1 MTIGRCR
8 RKLFVSL
15 LLAVV
20 VVVVNFNLR
29 ANGQVLNPPYFNL
42 AEARKITATATCG
55 VQDGQP
61 IRELYCSLAGATRY
75 SPYEGFFGYNYEE
88 DLAELRVVGS
98 SQSSSQDQKKPFVQG
113 GQNCEYCDAS
123 SVDYSYP
130 AENMVDGTPRW
141 WQSPPL
147 SRGMQYN
154 QVNITI
160 DLEQGGGMDE
170 RSAVVLSVCVI
181 AWAIEPLAP
190 LVLYFPR
197 EFHVAYVSLHMANS
211 PRPGLWVLERST
223 DHGETFK
230 PWQYF
235 AETSAQC
242 EEFFGPD
249 SLQPIMDDD
258 SVICSTEYSQI
269 VPLEN
274 GQIFIT
280 LLNNRPGRGNF
291 SHSDKLQLFTRAT
304 NVRIRLLRTKTLQGH
319 LMDLNDKKDPTITRR
334 YFYSIKEIEMG
345 GRCVCNG
352 HAQTCDIL
360 DPMRPNRLLCRCEHN
375 TCGDQCD
382 RCCPGFEQKQWQP
395 VREGQVFACEPCNC
409 HGHSDECEYDEEV
422 DMKKQSL
429 DIHGKYEGGGVCKHC
444 QHNTEGI
451 NCDKCKFGYFR
462 PPGRPLHAMDVCI
475 PCQCDSPFFDG
486 NCAPDTGKC
495 FCKDRF
501 QEPNCDACSFGH
513 YDFPECKP
521 CECFIN
527 GTSDALCSPDHIGQ
541 CHCKE
546 NFGGLLCYEC
556 RQGYFGFPACRKCDC
571 DVIGSRNQVCNQTSG
586 HCSCLMNYEG
596 VRCDRCRAGYF
607 GYPKCDYC
615 NCHSI
620 GTTEEKCDLHTGRCL
635 CKPGFTGQT
644 CGQCMIG
651 YYGLPECKPC
661 NCSSIGSL
669 SETCHA
675 ETGQCQCRSNFGGLQ
690 CDRCSAGHFDYP
702 HCKPCECNRF
712 GSLGTTC
719 DDNGHCFCKA
729 NFVGQ
734 KCDRCKQN
742 FFNYPLCEECNCDPR
757 GVSLNFSG
765 CDKVPKGDLCICKS
779 HVTGRRC
786 NECER
791 FHWNLQ
797 YHNVHGCEPCGCNPA
812 GTLSSLTDCDHLTGQ
827 CYCKSNV
834 FGRDCSRCKD
844 GFYALNPSNPLGCK
858 PCQCDS
864 GGSFSNICD
873 PRTGQCFCKPRV
885 GGRTCSEPIEAH
897 FYPTLQHL
905 KYEAED
911 AVTVD
916 NQPARFAVDEHLF
929 PDYSWKGYAV
939 FSPIQDEIHIPVHI
953 PKSSVY
959 RILLRYQNPTQQDI
973 TAVISMHPIYT
984 HTNRDRDVEQ
994 SVDMRLAK
1002 TILPSFQL
1010 VPSSAQPHPFV
1021 LNPGQWLLK
1030 IKSAHRLLLDYVVF
1044 LPEAYFGATSLHTSF
1059 PKPCL
1064 QFNESDAAVCE
1075 MLIYPKLSKPSV
1087 DLDNFKVDG
1096 QPEKLEFY
1104 PVQLPVSGDQHL
1116 WINSENRYSIEV
1128 KPEKM
1133 ANYTLVIDYYNFDDD
1148 IVPADVEVSNG
1159 LVRTKG
1165 SLVFHYCPYSTFCR
1179 EVVSANGQPLW
1190 FETNDNL
1197 VVNIETGKKPNLALV
1212 KSVTLIPSEDWDIE
1226 LLQPQPQCIKMDGRC
1241 VGFAYLSLPS
1251 ASRTEVE
1258 SVYRNAT
1265 ISGYDLPFMIY
1276 DPEIQVIPLNI
1287 SAEGIIHFTG
1297 SVPKP
1302 DKYVFVMHYYSP
1314 VHSKMIIESDIR
1326 SVHNDTAY
1334 LPTSSYGQ
1342 QSNNALLELKFCPSV
1357 SGCRSVVYGSGDS
1370 RSIAFDIRDRFLLSL
1385 FPKSE
1390 QMQQNTYLDYLLV
1403 IPITSYSDDVLY
1415 PVSADRAR
1423 IDMGNCS
1430 KYLNQPSATTT
1441 AAVVVDD
1448 DDEQCKQL
1456 IFSLT
1461 VDFNVG
1467 AISCDCNLEGST
1479 SFVCE
1484 RYGGQCTC
1492 KPNVI
1497 GRQCTQCKPG
1507 YFGFPNCKPCAC
1519 GPNRMCDQHTGYCF
1533 CPPLVEGPK
1542 CERCQANAYG
1552 YDALIGCQECAC
1564 SAPGTQNQATQCDQL
1579 TGQCLCVAN
1588 VGGRR
1593 CDRCLAGH
1601 YGYPHCYQCACD
1613 LAGSTA
1619 EICDQNTAA
1628 CSCKE
1633 HVVGSTCASCSP
1645 GTFNL
1650 EMRNPKGCTEC
1661 FCFGVTDICQSGNF
1675 AIGEIVHMTG
1685 WKVLHAPSA
1694 KLVENDDQ
1702 KLEIFFDQSAVD
1714 DQKLVYMVAPWAYLG
1729 NRLLSFGGKL
1739 FYTISAWPIAET
1751 TSITVSPDLIL
1762 KGNNVTLEYWSE
1774 EQPAT
1779 FDSFFSVEVDLLP
1792 ERWIHE
1798 NGEPV
1803 TRAQLMTVLQNVTAL
1818 LVKASYY
1825 SRLQRVVMKMFT
1837 MTSADSNSVV
1847 NPERAALN
1855 VEICRCP
1862 PPYKGTSCEE
1872 CAEGFYRVN
1881 TGPFLGSCVPCKC
1894 HGHSNSCDPKTGLC
1908 LHCEHNT
1915 AGDHCEQCQAG
1926 FYGDATFGSPMDCQL
1941 CPCPLPTVANNF
1953 AYSCQVNDRGRL
1965 LSCNCTE
1972 GYAGDRC
1979 DKCAVGWF
1987 GEPTRPDGR
1996 CQRCFCNNNNQLTKE
2011 NSCDSTNGRCFDCEK
2026 NTDGF
2031 HCELCAPWYYGD
2043 AVQASN
2049 CTECSCNQCG
2059 SEWCDADT
2067 GQCQCKTNVVGENCH
2082 RCADNAWGFN
2092 YCQGC
2097 QMCNCAEAATT
2108 AQCDMETGQCVCQPG
2123 VGGLFCERCA
2133 DGYWNYSSA
2142 GCRKCDCESDLA
2154 MGTICDPATGQC
2166 QCMEGATG
2174 VRCDQCLPGHLLV
2187 PYHGCLQ
2194 CDECVVELVDDFEQF
2209 GKELDKIEN
2218 STHDLSVAQI
2228 SSKRLDRLNRTLYQ
2242 MISNLDNLDN
2252 LTQLK
2257 NGKNAL
2263 QFQDANNII
2272 VTIKRSMSDAEE
2284 ARRRAAD
2291 FGEYG
2296 FKVHRDIRTS
2306 SSKLKN
2312 QIEKLETFAQSLL
2325 ESNWNGANGLA
2336 KQTEQLKIEV
2346 ENFLSGIKDADMTR
2360 QEKYA
2365 LVELENSNR
2374 LVEEVDH
2381 FGRSVGKLR
2390 NASAVVATS
2399 FDSINRRVGHLL
2411 DQLEQSRT
2419 RMEQTE
2425 MSYLEIGT
2433 APVFETLPNSNI
2445 SKIEQTLSEA
2455 YELINNAQSII
2466 RGMGDVRMK
2475 LENSL
2480 FELNK
2485 SNPVLVAK
2493 IEKNGQA
2500 IEKIQ
2505 LMKQAVLEHSD
2516 TLDSQVRDLEMQFA
2530 DSRQNVVDALQA
2542 SRAYKQITDALTNAS
2557 RAVDWLSTNRYELLT
2572 DPERMDSLEEEV
2584 KEQAGLAMQIV
2595 RQASEMR
2602 SKMKNHMRKVLSDN
2616 DATIANMRAELNAT
2630 EQQLAELFNET
2641 DQFDQIR
2648 GQLSYAN
2655 VFTSDTNTLV
2665 NEEEQLLKS
2674 TLVKDHETVV
2684 KQVDEKLADQLA
2696 TISNVKRA
2704 KANVEQIRLMVPEL
2718 LKNVSSLRDA
2728 FVKSVSSMNAVEAG
2742 VGLLKEKLARAR
2754 DLANKVK
2761 LGVRFYPNSTLQL
2774 YNLDQLGEIQAQT
2787 QVQLYFRTHYPDG
2800 LLFFLG
2806 NELNSAEMN
2815 EKSSLPSD
2823 DDDYLALEIADGYL
2837 RATVNLGSGPTV
2849 VQTER
2854 LVSDGRW
2861 HKATVERVGKLLT
2874 LRVSTDH
2881 EPDESVEVFSRGTK
2895 SILNLH
2901 QNDSKLFVGGV
2912 PDSVQLPPSVG
2923 SFRYSGQIEALTV
2936 NGEPRGLW
2944 NFVLDGRNNTYGA
2957 PERKELLEAVSSG
2970 GMYFTGNG
2978 YILMQKDAWNARQEN
2993 EIIFYFKTYSSM
3005 GLLFYMGKE
3014 RDFFAIEMKRGQ
3026 VRLHYNLGSGAAT
3039 LVTPRKYND
3048 GQYHRVHVKRDGQQ
3062 AVLSVGMTDTV
3073 KGSSPGKMSHLDV
3086 TDEYYVGGVFSSVLP
3101 ANSPVIRQ
3109 SFHGCIER
3117 MQINGYHV
3125 NLNRHLQ
3132 AYFAEPGCPNRP
3144 IRSVA
3149 FDRPGSSVKFNSLT
3163 WNANVE
3169 LSFKFRTMLANT
3181 WLLLISDDI
3190 AANTLSVAVQ
3200 NGFVVLKSKSLG
3212 SSEHV
3217 VKIDAQNFAD
3227 GIWHYVSISKIGS
3240 EIKLDMD
3247 DLFTNSVYME
3257 PLGVY
3262 AQSDSTLHLG
3272 AIPISDAQFQNM
3284 STFVGCIGD
3293 VTYNGRMLNF
3303 ADSER
3308 YGEYISFN
3316 ICPED
3321 LFPSAEQIAALLPD
3335 SDQDVSM
3342 TFTTIAVPAVD
3353 TCALPLKPIK
3363 HAPCGG
3369 NCFRFGTE
3377 SNSRL
3382 EFQSL
3387 VSPIDARAEF
3397 SLELRANTF
3406 NGLVLYAS
3414 DKKKDYI
3421 ALYLKDG
3428 KLVYEYDSG
3437 SGSVSLQSKQSI
3449 LDYQWHYVKL
3459 YRDGRDGQLWIDDIL
3474 QAEGKSP
3481 GLTTRIDLQRPFYIG
3496 GLPNEEFRS
3505 AKKQHPTLLSDVAAV
3520 FSGCMRNILLNNVPM
3535 GDASN
3540 SVGIY
3545 PCDNEFERGIF
3556 FGEQH
3561 GYFVLDNDFMI
3572 ESKLSFSFEIKPRT
3586 KNAVLFVIASGD
3598 GSEFITLQMVDG
3610 VVMLSVEHEQQAG
3623 QRLKLPMKSNSALC
3637 DGHWHSI
3644 RVLKVKNFVTIGVD
3658 GINAH
3663 MQLKKQKGDHFMEEK
3678 KHTLYVGGLPEN
3690 FSSIGLLMRGKHVY
3704 NIFIILLVACDRY
3717 RWIERIVVI
3726 VTNASISGKLPYSG
3740 TFLKKVALLIETLLC
3755 VCLLLYLACL
3765 CFFAHVD

>member
-1 MTIGRCR
+1 MPPVRRCR
-8 RKLFVSL
+8 QLFVSL
-15 LLAVV
+15 FWTVVV
-20 VVVVNFNLR
+20 VVVVNFSIG

-75 SPYEGFFGYNYEE
+75 SPYEGFFSYNYEE
-88 DLAELRVVGS
+88 DLSELRVGS
-98 SQSSSQDQKKPFVQG
+98 SQSSQEQKKPFVQG

-123 SVDYSYP
+123 SVDYNYP

-160 DLEQGGGMDE
+160 DLEQ
-170 RSAVVLSVCVI
+170 
-181 AWAIEPLAP
+181 
-190 LVLYFPR
+190 

-223 DHGETFK
+223 DHGKTFM

-274 GQIFIT
+274 GQIFVT

-462 PPGRPLHAMDVCI
+462 PPGRPLNAMDVCI

-495 FCKDRF
+495 FCKNRF
-501 QEPNCDACSFGH
+501 QQPNCDACSFGH
-513 YDFPECKP
+513 YNFPECKP
-521 CECFIN
+521 CECFVN
-527 GTSDALCSPDHIGQ
+527 GTTDALCSPDHVGH

-546 NFGGLLCYEC
+546 NFGGLLCREC
-556 RQGYFGFPACRKCDC
+556 RPGYFGFPACQQCDC
-571 DVIGSRNQVCNQTSG
+571 DVVGSRNQVCNQTSG

-596 VRCDRCRAGYF
+596 ARCDRCRAGYF

-615 NCHSI
+615 NCHSL
-620 GTTEEKCDLHTGRCL
+620 GTTEEKCDPHTGRCL

-644 CGQCMIG
+644 CGQCMTG
-651 YYGLPECKPC
+651 YYGLPECKSC

-669 SETCHA
+669 SESCHA
-675 ETGQCQCRSNFGGLQ
+675 ETGQCQCRSNFGGLH

-719 DDNGHCFCKA
+719 DDNGQCFCKA

-786 NECER
+786 NECQR

-797 YHNVHGCEPCGCNPA
+797 YHNVHGCEPCRCNPA

-911 AVTVD
+911 AVTAD
-916 NQPARFAVDEHLF
+916 GQPARFAVDEHLF

-939 FSPIQDEIHIPVHI
+939 FSPIQDEIHMPVDI

-973 TAVISMHPIYT
+973 AAIISMHPIYT
-984 HTNRDRDVEQ
+984 HSNRDRDVEQ

-1002 TILPSFQL
+1002 TALPSLQL

-1087 DLDNFKVDG
+1087 DLSNFKLDG

-1104 PVQLPVSGDQHL
+1104 PAAQLPVSSDQHL
-1116 WINSENRYSIEV
+1116 WINSENLYSIEV

-1133 ANYTLVIDYYNFDDD
+1133 FNYTLVIDYYNFDDD
-1148 IVPADVEVSNG
+1148 IVPADVEVSSG
-1159 LVRTKG
+1159 LVSTRG

-1179 EVVSANGQPLW
+1179 EVVSENGQPLW

-1197 VVNIETGKKPNLALV
+1197 VVNVQTGKKPNLAL
-1212 KSVTLIPSEDWDIE
+1212 KSVTLIPSEDWDVE

-1241 VGFAYLSLPS
+1241 VGFAHLSLPS

-1258 SVYRNAT
+1258 SVYRNTT
-1265 ISGYDLPFMIY
+1265 ISGYDLPFLIY

-1342 QSNNALLELKFCPSV
+1342 HLVGVEILPKCI
-1357 SGCRSVVYGSGDS
+1357 G
-1370 RSIAFDIRDRFLLSL
+1370 LSKCSL
-1385 FPKSE
+1385 RKWRHLYPKPD
-1390 QMQQNTYLDYLLV
+1390 QMQQNTYLDYVLV

-1430 KYLNQPSATTT
+1430 KYLNQPSS
-1441 AAVVVDD
+1441 AASVAVAEE
-1448 DDEQCKQL
+1448 DEQCKQL

-1484 RYGGQCTC
+1484 RYGGQCSC

-1519 GPNRMCDQHTGYCF
+1519 GPNRMCDERTGYCF
-1533 CPPLVEGPK
+1533 CPPLVEGSK
-1542 CERCQANAYG
+1542 CERCQTNAYG
-1552 YDALIGCQECAC
+1552 YDALIGCQQCAC

-1613 LAGSTA
+1613 LSGSTA

-1633 HVVGSTCASCSP
+1633 HVIGSTCASCSP

-1661 FCFGVTDICQSGNF
+1661 FCFGVTAICQSANF
-1675 AIGEIVHMTG
+1675 AISEIVQMNG

-1694 KLVENDDQ
+1694 KLVESGDH
-1702 KLEIFFDQSAVD
+1702 KLEIFFDQSATAE
-1714 DQKLVYMVAPWAYLG
+1714 QKLVYMVAPYAYSG

-1739 FYTISAWPIAET
+1739 FYTISAWPSAET

-1762 KGNNVTLEYWSE
+1762 KGNNVTLEYWNE
-1774 EQPAT
+1774 EQPST
-1779 FDSFFSVEVDLLP
+1779 FDSFFFVEVDLLP
-1792 ERWIHE
+1792 ERWTHE

-1803 TRAQLMTVLQNVTAL
+1803 TRAQLMTVLHNVTAL

-1825 SRLQRVVMKMFT
+1825 TRLQRVVMKMFT
-1837 MTSADSNSVV
+1837 MTTADSSSLVTA
-1847 NPERAALN
+1847 ERQAALN

-1894 HGHSNSCDPKTGLC
+1894 HGHSKSCDPRTGLC
-1908 LHCEHNT
+1908 LRCEHNT

-1953 AYSCQVNDRGRL
+1953 AHSCQVNERGRL

-1979 DKCAVGWF
+1979 NKCAVGWF
-1987 GEPTRPDGR
+1987 GEPSRPDGR

-2011 NSCDSTNGRCFDCEK
+2011 NSCDSTNGRCFDCEN

-2043 AVQASN
+2043 AVHASN

-2059 SEWCDADT
+2059 SDWCDADT
-2067 GQCQCKTNVVGENCH
+2067 GQCQCKTNVVGDNCDH
-2082 RCADNAWGFN
+2082 CADNAWGFN

-2123 VGGLFCERCA
+2123 VAGLFCERCA
-2133 DGYWNYSSA
+2133 DGFWNYSAS

-2174 VRCDQCLPGHLLV
+2174 TRCDQCLPGHLLV

-2194 CDECVVELVDDFEQF
+2194 CDECVVGLVDDFEQF
-2209 GKELDKIEN
+2209 GKELDEIEN

-2242 MISNLDNLDN
+2242 MISNLDSLDN
-2252 LTQLK
+2252 LTQFK
-2257 NGKNAL
+2257 RANAFQL
-2263 QFQDANNII
+2263 QDANSII

-2291 FGEYG
+2291 FGEHG

-2312 QIEKLETFAQSLL
+2312 QIKKLEAFAQSL
-2325 ESNWNGANGLA
+2325 ESNPRNGAAGGGGDDVA
-2336 KQTEQLKIEV
+2336 KQTEQLKAEV
-2346 ENFLSGIKDADMTR
+2346 ENFLSGIKDADLAR
-2360 QEKYA
+2360 REEYA
-2365 LVELENSNR
+2365 LAELENSGR
-2374 LVEEVDH
+2374 LVEEADH
-2381 FGRSVGKLR
+2381 FDRSVRKLR
-2390 NASAVVATS
+2390 NASAVVAAS
-2399 FDSINRRVGHLL
+2399 FDSINQRVRHLL

-2419 RMEQTE
+2419 RMEQAE
-2425 MSYLEIGT
+2425 MSYSEIGA
-2433 APVFETLPNSNI
+2433 APVFENMPNSNI
-2445 SKIEQTLSEA
+2445 SKTEQTLAEA
-2455 YELINNAQSII
+2455 YELTNSARAII
-2466 RGMGDVRMK
+2466 SGMGDVRTK
-2475 LENSL
+2475 LQNSL
-2480 FELNK
+2480 LELNK
-2485 SNPVLVAK
+2485 SGPVLAAK
-2493 IEKNGQA
+2493 IEKDGQA
-2500 IEKIQ
+2500 IGKIQ
-2505 LMKQAVLEHSD
+2505 LMKEAVLEHSD

-2530 DSRQNVVDALQA
+2530 DSRQNVGDALQA
-2542 SRAYKQITDALTNAS
+2542 SRAYRQITDALANAS
-2557 RAVDWLSTNRYELLT
+2557 RAVDWLSTNHYELLT
-2572 DPERMDSLEEEV
+2572 EPERLDGLEEEV

-2602 SKMKNHMRKVLSDN
+2602 AKMKNQMRKELSEN
-2616 DATIANMRAELNAT
+2616 EATIANMRAELNAT
-2630 EQQLAELFNET
+2630 EQQVLKLFNET
-2641 DQFDQIR
+2641 AQLDQTR
-2648 GQLSYAN
+2648 GQVSYAS
-2655 VFTSDTNTLV
+2655 VFASDTSTLV
-2665 NEEEQLLKS
+2665 DEEEQLLKS
-2674 TLVKDHETVV
+2674 TLLKDHEAVV
-2684 KQVDEKLADQLA
+2684 RQVDDKLADQLA
-2696 TISNVKRA
+2696 AISNAKRA

-2742 VGLLKEKLARAR
+2742 VAMLKEKLARAR

-2774 YNLDQLGEIQAQT
+2774 YNFDRLGEVQAQT

-2806 NELNSAEMN
+2806 NDLLHSADRN
-2815 EKSSLPSD
+2815 AGSLPS
-2823 DDDYLALEIADGYL
+2823 DDYLALEIADGYL
-2837 RATVNLGSGPTV
+2837 RATVDLGAGPTA

-2874 LRVSTDH
+2874 LTVSTDH

-2912 PDSVQLPPSVG
+2912 PDSVQLPPSVS

-2936 NGEPRGLW
+2936 HGEPRGLW

-2957 PERKELLEAVSSG
+2957 PERKELLETVSASG
-2970 GMYFTGNG
+2970 SMYFTGSG

-3048 GQYHRVHVKRDGQQ
+3048 GQYHRVHVKRDGRQ

-3073 KGSSPGKMSHLDV
+3073 EGNSPGKMSHLDV
-3086 TDEYYVGGVFSSVLP
+3086 TDEYYVGGVLSSALP

-3132 AYFAEPGCPNRP
+3132 AYFAEPGCPSRP

-3149 FDRPGSSVKFNSLT
+3149 FDRPGSSVKFSSLT
-3163 WNANVE
+3163 WNANME

-3181 WLLLISDDI
+3181 WLLLVSDEI

-3200 NGFVVLKSKSLG
+3200 NGFVVLKSKSVG

-3240 EIKLDMD
+3240 EIKLDTD

-3272 AIPISDAQFQNM
+3272 AIPISDSQFQNM

-3321 LFPSAEQIAALLPD
+3321 LFPSVEEIAALLPD

-3353 TCALPLKPIK
+3353 TCALQLKPIK

-3397 SLELRANTF
+3397 SLELRTNTF

-3414 DKKKDYI
+3414 DKKKDYT

-3505 AKKQHPTLLSDVAAV
+3505 AKKQHPTLSDVAAV

-3540 SVGIY
+3540 SVGVY

-3572 ESKLSFSFEIKPRT
+3572 ESKLSFSFEIKPRS
-3586 KNAVLFVIASGD
+3586 KNAILFVIASGD
-3598 GSEFITLQMVDG
+3598 GSEFITLQMVDA
-3610 VVMLSVEHEQQAG
+3610 VLMLSVEHEQQAG
-3623 QRLKLPMKSNSALC
+3623 QRLKLSMKSNSALC

-3644 RVLKVKNFVTIGVD
+3644 RVLKVKNFVTIAVD
-3658 GINAH
+3658 GNNAH
-3663 MQLKKQKGDHFMEEK
+3663 MQLKKRKADAMEEK

-3690 FSSIGLLMRGKHVY
+3690 FSSTGLLMRNHFVGCMRSLSFDQTHRRHRHK
-3704 NIFIILLVACDRY
+3704 R
-3717 RWIERIVVI
+3717 
-3726 VTNASISGKLPYSG
+3726 
-3740 TFLKKVALLIETLLC
+3740 
-3755 VCLLLYLACL
+3755 
-3765 CFFAHVD
+3765 VDLRQITVFGDVSKEGCPVD